1 MLFRSTVFWSS
12 LLSPLLLIPLALVYR
27 KEKSKR
33 AADVFGNKIR
43 KADKL
48 AKKYLSAAKK
58 SLGNKDDFYIALE
71 KALHNYLKSKLQIE
85 TSDFSK
91 DKIQNI
97 LIERQVNEPTVLEF
111 ISILEHC
118 ELARYTPITNVEM
131 QHDYDKSAS
140 TISIIDKEI
149 L

>member
-1 MLFRSTVFWSS
+1 MFE
-12 LLSPLLLIPLALVYR
+12 SPCTDI
-27 KEKSKR
+27 
-33 AADVFGNKIR
+33 FGNKIR
-43 KADKL
+43 IADKL
-48 AKKYLSAAKK
+48 AKKYLSTAKK
-58 SLGNKDDFYIALE
+58 SLGDKEGFYIALE
-71 KALHNYLKSKLQIE
+71 KALHNYLKAKLQIE

-91 DKIQNI
+91 EKIKTI
-97 LIERQVNEPTVLEF
+97 LIERQVNESTVLEF

-131 QHDYDKSAS
+131 QKDYEKSAS